1 MADVRADLRRR
12 AGDVDIS
19 GQGINIVPEAVYV
32 LEVNNIRI
40 FKGFKSPQQGLIEY
54 TVVECHKTQP
64 DAHYEKPYA
73 KDFDGKPVPGTV
85 GGSQPNQPGT
95 SCSTPYDLREDYLYG
110 LFVANIAAIVG
121 EDPKEMLKP
130 DPKTEALGYEEFVQF
145 EGSKEPSLCKG
156 LRVKL
161 TTWNKPNKDRSK
173 WISGTRWETMPAPE
187 GHPLAEFINGKK

>member
-1 MADVRADLRRR
+1 M
-12 AGDVDIS
+12 DIS
-19 GQGINIVPEAVYV
+19 GQGINIIPEAVYV
-32 LEVNNIRI
+32 FEVNNVKI

-54 TVVECHKTQP
+54 TVISANKTQGE
-64 DAHYEKPYA
+64 DHYLKPYQ
-73 KDFDGKPVPGTV
+73 KSHNGTPIPGTV

-95 SCSTPYDLREDYLYG
+95 TCSSPYDLRDDYLYG

-121 EDPKEMLKP
+121 EDPKELLKA

-156 LRVKL
+156 LRVKC
-161 TTWNKPNKDRSK
+161 TVWDKPNKDKSK
-173 WISGTRWETMPAPE
+173 WISGTRWETLPPPE